1 MASNPAMRFQTFDLS
16 DIRPLIERVQSD
28 IRALVTL
35 TVPDDDLAHQQI
47 PAEGTE

>member
-28 IRALVTL
+28 IRALVTI
-35 TVPDDDLAHQQI
+35 VPDDDLAHQQI